1 MPLVIVVF
9 FLAIQISLKNEREWL
24 NNKLELEIVN
34 FRQVTDVTKGSRIR
48 TLCES
53 TNLGVS
59 FTLWQRA
66 SNCR

>member
-34 FRQVTDVTKGSRIR
+34 FRQATDVTKGSRIR
-48 TLCES
+48 TLYES